1 MKLLDTVALTTDLPE
16 ENLSRGQVGTLV
28 EELAPDVF
36 LVEFSDNQ
44 GRTYALLPLEVHQLL
59 PLKYARVA

>member
-28 EELAPDVF
+28 EELAPDVY

-44 GRTYALLPLEVHQLL
+44 GRTYALLPLEVQQLL